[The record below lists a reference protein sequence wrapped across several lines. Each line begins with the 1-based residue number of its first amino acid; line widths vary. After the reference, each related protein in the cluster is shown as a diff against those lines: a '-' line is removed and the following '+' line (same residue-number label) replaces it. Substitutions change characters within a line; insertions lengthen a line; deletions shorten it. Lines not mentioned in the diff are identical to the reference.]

1 VLPNLPRPPLPQT
14 HSVSPLRPHPH
25 QLLPP
30 LPHHFPLVR
39 QLGLNLPKRLK
50 LHSLSA
56 LALLPLLRLLRPHQH
71 SAHLL
76 LPPLKSL
83 LDSHSVNLLG
93 RLHQLVVLSVV
104 DLAPKLL
111 NPHLHRHPLHSRLVQ
126 VEQAAVPSPSVVH
139 LIRALDLVRNPPRLV
154 SVKMAIPLLPP
165 LRRLSVSDPVP
176 QRHLLL
182 RRTHSEVNLPNPVLS
197 VSVQVLHPPPRLL
210 LILSVLLSPLQLP
223 LHLLH
228 LLLEDS
234 ASTLAVP
241 TMLQV
246 HRLVSV
252 TPHPLLLPLPHSVSA
267 SPMPLLRP
275 RLPLLAS
282 PLEELVMVL
291 QHLLNLHSALEI
303 PHPLRTEVRPPLV
316 SLKDSDLEVLRLG
329 QRHLRMV
336 DLVWVWTRVMHL
348 VVPVEGRSSLSEGVR
363 SVSKGLRCPD
373 LGSRQKQ
380 LSSSYR
386 GGVE

>member
-1 VLPNLPRPPLPQT
+1 VPPNPPRPPPPQT
-14 HSVSPLRPHPH
+14 HSVSPLRPRPHP
-25 QLLPP
+25 LLPP
-30 LPHHFPLVR
+30 ILHHSPSVR
-39 QLGLNLPKRLK
+39 LLRLNLPRHPK
-50 LHSLSA
+50 LHSPLV
-56 LALLPLLRLLRPHQH
+56 LALLPLLSLQRQHQY

-76 LPPLKSL
+76 PPPLKSL

-252 TPHPLLLPLPHSVSA
+252 TPHLLLLPLSA
-267 SPMPLLRP
+267 SPSPMPLLRP
-275 RLPLLAS
+275 QLPLLVSRLA
-282 PLEELVMVL
+282 ELVMVL
-291 QHLLNLHSALEI
+291 QHLLSLHSALET
-303 PHPLRTEVRPPLV
+303 PHLLRMEVRPRLV
-316 SLKDSDLEVLRLG
+316 SLKGSDLEVLRLVL
-329 QRHLRMV
+329 RHLRTV
-336 DLVWVWTRVMHL
+336 GSVWVWTRVMPL
-348 VVPVEGRSSLSEGVR
+348 EVLVEGRSSLSGGVR

-373 LGSRQKQ
+373 LRSRQK
-380 LSSSYR
+380 
-386 GGVE
+386 